1 MFSSYAPRQP
11 EVQFQL
17 TGAIY
22 ERERAPK
29 APTLA
34 TQDIAGR
41 RVVKMKEWLVRR
53 GGKQMDRDSIRKWI
67 AGTAKNQNLL
77 PEDVLKMYA
86 RKRRDLTSNELQ
98 QLLDMP
104 DSKELSINE
113 LLTAYR
119 REVALLPKGE
129 DGSSGGSDD
138 DEEEPRGYRT
148 AQPGQS
154 SGMHPPTS
162 RAPHQTTG
170 TRAHPRE

>member
-1 MFSSYAPRQP
+1 MFASYAPRQP
-11 EVQFQL
+11 EVQFLL

-29 APTLA
+29 APTTA
-34 TQDIAGR
+34 NQDITGR
-41 RVVKMKEWLVRR
+41 RVIKMKEWLVRR

-119 REVALLPKGE
+119 SEVSLLPKGD

-138 DEEEPRGYRT
+138 DDDEPRYRT
-148 AQPGQS
+148 AQTGAQAQA
-154 SGMHPPTS
+154 SG
-162 RAPHQTTG
+162 TG
-170 TRAHPRE
+170 TRATHQPSTSRAHARD